1 MSAVPARTGI
11 APTSVEMLARL
22 VAHRTVSADSNL
34 ALIDDVKAYLAGH
47 GVACRLVPSEDGRK
61 ANLLATIGPAVA
73 GGVVLSGHTDVVPV
87 EGQPWSSDPFA
98 LVEREGKLFGRGSSD
113 MKGFIACAL
122 AAVPDL
128 AKAKLVRPIHL
139 CLSYDEEIG
148 CFGAPHAIAL
158 FGRELPAASV
168 CIVGEP
174 TMMRVVIGHKSSWV
188 NRVSIVGREA
198 HSSAPHLGANAI
210 VYMGRF
216 LAYLDTLQARLREQG
231 LAAAV
236 PGIAFDPPW
245 TTLGIGLIH
254 GGTAANIVARECALT
269 WEFRALP
276 GADAEAIYQEA
287 AAKIAELDQAIKR
300 EAGEASVS
308 MARYAAIPGL
318 KPDPEGPAVKLAMAL
333 TGANDTQTVAFG
345 TEAGQFQA
353 AGISTVICGPGD
365 IAVAHKTDEYTTRD
379 QLAQC
384 DAFLGKLKA
393 WAMRPA

>member
-1 MSAVPARTGI
+1 MTPSAVSSTA
-11 APTSVEMLARL
+11 MLARL
-22 VAHRTVSADSNL
+22 VAHRTVSSDSNL
-34 ALIDDVKAYLAGH
+34 ALIDDVRRYLESY
-47 GVACRLVPSEDGRK
+47 GVASRLVPNADGTK
-61 ANLLATIGPAVA
+61 ANLVATIGPLVA
-73 GGVVLSGHTDVVPV
+73 GGAVLSGHTDVVPV

-98 LVEREGKLFGRGSSD
+98 LVERDGRLYGRGSSD

-122 AAVPDL
+122 AAVPALVL
-128 AKAKLVRPIHL
+128 AKLQRPIHL

-148 CFGAPHAIAL
+148 CFGAPHAIEL
-158 FGRELPAASV
+158 FGRELPQAAL

-174 TMMRVVIGHKSSWV
+174 TMMRVVVGHKSSWV

-216 LAYLDTLQARLREQG
+216 LAFLDALQAELREKG
-231 LAAAV
+231 LADAV
-236 PGIAFDPPW
+236 PGVSFDPPW

-276 GADAEAIYQEA
+276 GANPEAIYAQA
-287 AAKIAELDQAIKR
+287 AAKIAELDASIKK
-300 EAGEASVS
+300 EAPEASVS
-308 MARYAAIPGL
+308 MTRYAAIPGL
-318 KPDPEGPAVKLAMAL
+318 KPEIDGPAAKLALAL
-333 TGANDTQTVAFG
+333 TGANRTETVAFG

-384 DAFLGKLKA
+384 DAFIAKLA
-393 WAMRPA
+393 EWASRPA

>member
-1 MSAVPARTGI
+1 MTPSAVSSTA
-11 APTSVEMLARL
+11 MLARL
-22 VAHRTVSADSNL
+22 VAHRTVSSDSNL
-34 ALIDDVKAYLAGH
+34 ALIEDVRRYLESF
-47 GVACRLVPSEDGRK
+47 GVVSRLVLNADGTK
-61 ANLLATIGPAVA
+61 ANLVATIGPAVA
-73 GGVVLSGHTDVVPV
+73 GGAVLSGHTDVVPV

-98 LVEREGKLFGRGSSD
+98 LIERDGRLYGRGSSD

-122 AAVPDL
+122 AAVPAL
-128 AKAKLVRPIHL
+128 VHAKLQRPIHL

-148 CFGAPHAIAL
+148 CFGAPHAIEL
-158 FGRELPAASV
+158 FGRELPQAAL

-174 TMMRVVIGHKSSWV
+174 TMMRVVVGHKSSWV

-216 LAYLDTLQARLREQG
+216 LGFLDSLQVELRAKG
-231 LAAAV
+231 LADAV
-236 PGIAFDPPW
+236 PGVSFDPPW

-276 GADAEAIYQEA
+276 GANPDAIYAQA
-287 AAKIAELDQAIKR
+287 AAKIAELDAAIKK
-300 EAGEASVS
+300 EAPEASVS
-308 MARYAAIPGL
+308 MTRYAAIPSL
-318 KPDPEGPAVKLAMAL
+318 KPEIDGPAAKLALAL
-333 TGANDTQTVAFG
+333 TGANRTETVAFG

-384 DAFLGKLKA
+384 DAFIAKLA
-393 WAMRPA
+393 DWASRPA

>member
-1 MSAVPARTGI
+1 MTPPAPSST
-11 APTSVEMLARL
+11 AMLARL
-22 VAHRTVSADSNL
+22 VAHRTVSSDSNL
-34 ALIDDVKAYLAGH
+34 ALIEDVRRYLESF
-47 GVACRLVPSEDGRK
+47 GVASRLVPNADGTK
-61 ANLLATIGPAVA
+61 ANLVATIGPSVA
-73 GGVVLSGHTDVVPV
+73 GGAVLSGHTDVVPV

-98 LVEREGKLFGRGSSD
+98 LVERDGRLYGRGSSD

-122 AAVPDL
+122 AAVPAL
-128 AKAKLVRPIHL
+128 VHAKLQRPIHL

-148 CFGAPHAIAL
+148 CFGAPHAIEL
-158 FGRELPAASV
+158 FGRELPTAAL

-174 TMMRVVIGHKSSWV
+174 TMMRVVVGHKSSWV
-188 NRVSIVGREA
+188 NRVEIVGREA

-216 LAYLDTLQARLREQG
+216 LAFLDTLQAELRAKG
-231 LAAAV
+231 LADAV
-236 PGIAFDPPW
+236 PGVAFDPPW

-254 GGTAANIVARECALT
+254 GGTAANIVARECKLT

-276 GADAEAIYQEA
+276 GADPAAIYAQA
-287 AAKIAELDQAIKR
+287 AAKIAEFDALIKK
-300 EAGEASVS
+300 EAPEASVT
-308 MARYAAIPGL
+308 MTRYAAIPGL
-318 KPDPEGPAVKLAMAL
+318 KPEIDGPAAKLALAL
-333 TGANDTQTVAFG
+333 TGANRTETVAFG

-384 DAFLGKLKA
+384 DAFIAKLA
-393 WAMRPA
+393 DWASRPA

>member
-1 MSAVPARTGI
+1 MTPSAVSSTA
-11 APTSVEMLARL
+11 MLARL
-22 VAHRTVSADSNL
+22 VAHRTVSSDSNL
-34 ALIDDVKAYLAGH
+34 ALIDDVRRYLESY
-47 GVACRLVPSEDGRK
+47 GVASRLVPNADGTK
-61 ANLLATIGPAVA
+61 ANLVATIGPAVA
-73 GGVVLSGHTDVVPV
+73 GGAVLSGHTDVVPV

-98 LVEREGKLFGRGSSD
+98 LVERDGRLYGRGSSD

-122 AAVPDL
+122 AAVPAL
-128 AKAKLVRPIHL
+128 VHAKLQRPIHL

-148 CFGAPHAIAL
+148 CFGAPHAIEL
-158 FGRELPAASV
+158 FGRELPQAAL

-174 TMMRVVIGHKSSWV
+174 TMMRVVVGHKSSWV
-188 NRVSIVGREA
+188 NRVAIVGREA

-216 LAYLDTLQARLREQG
+216 LAFLDALQAELRAKG
-231 LAAAV
+231 LADAV
-236 PGIAFDPPW
+236 PGVSFDPPW

-276 GADAEAIYQEA
+276 GANPEAIYAQA
-287 AAKIAELDQAIKR
+287 AAKIAELDAAIKQ
-300 EAGEASVS
+300 EAPEASVS
-308 MARYAAIPGL
+308 MTRYAAIPGL
-318 KPDPEGPAVKLAMAL
+318 KPEIDGPAAKLALAL
-333 TGANDTQTVAFG
+333 TGANRTETVAFG

-384 DAFLGKLKA
+384 DAFIAKLA
-393 WAMRPA
+393 DWASRPA

>member
-1 MSAVPARTGI
+1 MTPSASSSTA
-11 APTSVEMLARL
+11 MLARL
-22 VAHRTVSADSNL
+22 VAHRTVSSDSNL
-34 ALIDDVKAYLAGH
+34 ALIEDVRRYLESYN
-47 GVACRLVPSEDGRK
+47 VASRLVPNADGTK
-61 ANLLATIGPAVA
+61 ANLVATIGPAVA
-73 GGVVLSGHTDVVPV
+73 GGAVLSGHTDVVPV

-98 LVEREGKLFGRGSSD
+98 LVERDGRLYGRGSSD

-128 AKAKLVRPIHL
+128 VRAKLQRPIHL

-148 CFGAPHAIAL
+148 CFGAPHAIEL
-158 FGRELPAASV
+158 FGRELPQAAL

-174 TMMRVVIGHKSSWV
+174 TMLRVVVGHKSSWV

-216 LAYLDTLQARLREQG
+216 LAFLDALQAELRAKG
-231 LAAAV
+231 LADAV
-236 PGIAFDPPW
+236 PGVSFDPPW

-276 GADAEAIYQEA
+276 GANPEAIYAQA
-287 AAKIAELDQAIKR
+287 AAKIAALDAAIKQ
-300 EAGEASVS
+300 EAPEASVT
-308 MARYAAIPGL
+308 MTRYAAIPGL
-318 KPDPEGPAVKLAMAL
+318 KPEIDGPAAKLALAL
-333 TGANDTQTVAFG
+333 TGANRTETVAFG

-384 DAFLGKLKA
+384 DAFIAKLA
-393 WAMRPA
+393 DWATRPA

>member
-1 MSAVPARTGI
+1 MTPSASSSTA
-11 APTSVEMLARL
+11 MLARL
-22 VAHRTVSADSNL
+22 VAHRTVSSDSNL
-34 ALIDDVKAYLAGH
+34 ALIEDVRRYLESY
-47 GVACRLVPSEDGRK
+47 GVASRLLPNADGTK
-61 ANLLATIGPAVA
+61 ANLVATIGPAVA
-73 GGVVLSGHTDVVPV
+73 GGAVLSGHTDVVPV

-98 LVEREGKLFGRGSSD
+98 LVERDGRLYGRGSSD

-128 AKAKLVRPIHL
+128 VRAKLQRPIHL

-148 CFGAPHAIAL
+148 CFGAPHAIEL
-158 FGRELPAASV
+158 FGRELPQAAL

-174 TMMRVVIGHKSSWV
+174 TMMRVVVGHKSSWV

-216 LAYLDTLQARLREQG
+216 LAFLDALQAELRAKG
-231 LAAAV
+231 LADAV
-236 PGIAFDPPW
+236 PGVSFDPPW

-276 GADAEAIYQEA
+276 GANPEAIYAQA
-287 AAKIAELDQAIKR
+287 AAKIAALDAAIKQ
-300 EAGEASVS
+300 EAPEASVT
-308 MARYAAIPGL
+308 MTRYAAIPGL
-318 KPDPEGPAVKLAMAL
+318 KPEIDGPAAKLALAL
-333 TGANDTQTVAFG
+333 TGANRTETVAFG

-384 DAFLGKLKA
+384 DAFIAKLA
-393 WAMRPA
+393 DWATRPA

>member
-1 MSAVPARTGI
+1 MTPSAVSSTA
-11 APTSVEMLARL
+11 MLARL
-22 VAHRTVSADSNL
+22 VAHRTVSSDSNL
-34 ALIDDVKAYLAGH
+34 ALIEDVRRYLESF
-47 GVACRLVPSEDGRK
+47 GVVSRLVPNADGTK
-61 ANLLATIGPAVA
+61 ANLVAMIGPAVA
-73 GGVVLSGHTDVVPV
+73 GGAVLSGHTDVVPV

-98 LVEREGKLFGRGSSD
+98 LIERDGRLYGRGSSD

-122 AAVPDL
+122 AAVPAL
-128 AKAKLVRPIHL
+128 VHAKLQRPIHL

-148 CFGAPHAIAL
+148 CFGAPHAIEL
-158 FGRELPAASV
+158 FGRELPQAAL

-174 TMMRVVIGHKSSWV
+174 TMMRVVVGHKSSWV

-216 LAYLDTLQARLREQG
+216 LGFLDSLQVELRAKG
-231 LAAAV
+231 LADAV
-236 PGIAFDPPW
+236 PGVSFDPPW

-276 GADAEAIYQEA
+276 GANPEAIYAQA
-287 AAKIAELDQAIKR
+287 AAKIAELDAAIKK
-300 EAGEASVS
+300 EAPEASVS
-308 MARYAAIPGL
+308 MTRYAAIPSL
-318 KPDPEGPAVKLAMAL
+318 KPEIDGPAAKLALAL
-333 TGANDTQTVAFG
+333 TGANRTETVAFG

-384 DAFLGKLKA
+384 DAFIAKLA
-393 WAMRPA
+393 DWASRPA

>member
-1 MSAVPARTGI
+1 MTPA
-11 APTSVEMLARL
+11 APSSTAMLARL
-22 VAHRTVSADSNL
+22 VAHRTVSSDSNL
-34 ALIDDVKAYLAGH
+34 ALIDDVRRYLDSY
-47 GVACRLVPSEDGRK
+47 GVASRLVPNADGNK
-61 ANLLATIGPAVA
+61 ANLVATIGPSVA
-73 GGVVLSGHTDVVPV
+73 GGAVLSGHTDVVPV

-98 LVEREGKLFGRGSSD
+98 LVERDGRLYGRGSSD

-122 AAVPDL
+122 AAVPAL
-128 AKAKLVRPIHL
+128 VHAKLQRPIHL

-148 CFGAPHAIAL
+148 CFGAPHAIEL
-158 FGRELPAASV
+158 FGRELPQAAL

-174 TMMRVVIGHKSSWV
+174 TMMRVVVGHKSSWV

-216 LAYLDTLQARLREQG
+216 LAFLDALQAELRAKG
-231 LAAAV
+231 LADAV
-236 PGIAFDPPW
+236 PGVSFDPPW

-276 GADAEAIYQEA
+276 GADPEAIYAQA
-287 AAKIAELDQAIKR
+287 AAKIAELDAAIKQ
-300 EAGEASVS
+300 EAPEASVS
-308 MARYAAIPGL
+308 MVRYAAIPGL
-318 KPDPEGPAVKLAMAL
+318 KPEIDGPAAKLALAL
-333 TGANDTQTVAFG
+333 TGANRTETVAFG

-384 DAFLGKLKA
+384 DAFIAKLA
-393 WAMRPA
+393 DWASRPA

>member
-1 MSAVPARTGI
+1 MTPSAVSSTA
-11 APTSVEMLARL
+11 MLARL
-22 VAHRTVSADSNL
+22 VAHRTVSSDSNL
-34 ALIDDVKAYLAGH
+34 ALIDDVRRYLESY
-47 GVACRLVPSEDGRK
+47 GVASRLVPNADGTK
-61 ANLLATIGPAVA
+61 ANLVATIGPLVA
-73 GGVVLSGHTDVVPV
+73 GGAVLSGHTDVVPV

-98 LVEREGKLFGRGSSD
+98 LVERDGRLYGRGSSD

-122 AAVPDL
+122 AAVPALVL
-128 AKAKLVRPIHL
+128 AKLQRPIHL

-148 CFGAPHAIAL
+148 CFGAPHAIEL
-158 FGRELPAASV
+158 FGRDLPQAAL

-174 TMMRVVIGHKSSWV
+174 TMMRVVVGHKSSWV

-216 LAYLDTLQARLREQG
+216 LAFLDALQAELREKG
-231 LAAAV
+231 LADAV
-236 PGIAFDPPW
+236 PGVSFDPPW

-276 GADAEAIYQEA
+276 GANPEAIYAQA
-287 AAKIAELDQAIKR
+287 AAKIAELDASIKK
-300 EAGEASVS
+300 EAPEASVS
-308 MARYAAIPGL
+308 MTRYAAIPGL
-318 KPDPEGPAVKLAMAL
+318 KPEIDGPAAKLALAL
-333 TGANDTQTVAFG
+333 TGANRTETVAFG

-384 DAFLGKLKA
+384 DAFIAKLA
-393 WAMRPA
+393 EWASRPA

>member
-1 MSAVPARTGI
+1 MTPSAPSSTA
-11 APTSVEMLARL
+11 MLARL
-22 VAHRTVSADSNL
+22 VAHRTVSSDSNL
-34 ALIDDVKAYLAGH
+34 ALIDDVRRYLESY
-47 GVACRLVPSEDGRK
+47 GVASRLVPNADGTK
-61 ANLLATIGPAVA
+61 ANLVATIGPAVA
-73 GGVVLSGHTDVVPV
+73 GGAVLSGHTDVVPV
-87 EGQPWSSDPFA
+87 EGQPWATDPFA
-98 LVEREGKLFGRGSSD
+98 LVERDGRLYGRGSSD

-122 AAVPDL
+122 AAVPAL
-128 AKAKLVRPIHL
+128 VHAKLQRPIHL

-148 CFGAPHAIAL
+148 CFGAPHAIEL
-158 FGRELPAASV
+158 FGRELPQAAL

-174 TMMRVVIGHKSSWV
+174 TMMRVVVGHKSSWV
-188 NRVSIVGREA
+188 NRVAIVGREA

-216 LAYLDTLQARLREQG
+216 LAFLDALQAELRAKG
-231 LAAAV
+231 SADAV
-236 PGIAFDPPW
+236 PGVSFDPPW

-276 GADAEAIYQEA
+276 GANTEAIYAQA
-287 AAKIAELDQAIKR
+287 AAKIAELDAAIKK
-300 EAGEASVS
+300 EAPEASVS
-308 MARYAAIPGL
+308 MTRYAAIPGL
-318 KPDPEGPAVKLAMAL
+318 KPEIDGPAAKLALAL
-333 TGANDTQTVAFG
+333 TGANRTETVAFG

-384 DAFLGKLKA
+384 DAFIAKLA
-393 WAMRPA
+393 DWASRPA

>member
-1 MSAVPARTGI
+1 MTPTAVSSTA
-11 APTSVEMLARL
+11 MLARL
-22 VAHRTVSADSNL
+22 VAHRTVSSDSNL
-34 ALIDDVKAYLAGH
+34 ALIEDVRRYLESF
-47 GVACRLVPSEDGRK
+47 GVASRLVPNADGTK
-61 ANLLATIGPAVA
+61 ANLVATIGPAVA
-73 GGVVLSGHTDVVPV
+73 GGAVLSGHTDVVPV

-98 LVEREGKLFGRGSSD
+98 LIERDGRLYGRGSSD

-122 AAVPDL
+122 AAVPAL
-128 AKAKLVRPIHL
+128 VHAKLQRPIHL

-148 CFGAPHAIAL
+148 CFGAPHAIEL
-158 FGRELPAASV
+158 FGRELPQAAL

-174 TMMRVVIGHKSSWV
+174 TMMRVVVGHKSSWV

-216 LAYLDTLQARLREQG
+216 LGFLDSLQVELRAKG
-231 LAAAV
+231 LADAV
-236 PGIAFDPPW
+236 PGVSFDPPW

-276 GADAEAIYQEA
+276 GANPEAIYAQA
-287 AAKIAELDQAIKR
+287 AAKIAELDAAIKK
-300 EAGEASVS
+300 EAPEASVS
-308 MARYAAIPGL
+308 MTRYAAIPSL
-318 KPDPEGPAVKLAMAL
+318 KPEIDGPAAKLALAL
-333 TGANDTQTVAFG
+333 TGANRTETVAFG

-384 DAFLGKLKA
+384 DAFIAKLA
-393 WAMRPA
+393 DWASRPA